1 MVRAALSIA
10 ALAVGAVDALD
21 NGAENRQTVIAGDPA
36 ASAAATASRSR
47 ASSRCWSAQ
56 LQPMLR

>member
-1 MVRAALSIA
+1 MVRAALSIV